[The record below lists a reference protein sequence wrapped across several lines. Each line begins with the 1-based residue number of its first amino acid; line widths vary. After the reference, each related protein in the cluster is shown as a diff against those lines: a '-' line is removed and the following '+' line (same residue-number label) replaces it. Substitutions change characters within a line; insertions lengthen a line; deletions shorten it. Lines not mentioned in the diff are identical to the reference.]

1 MSHDSPAASTDRSTH
16 QDTVTVRMVM
26 PDRWLEQVDDL
37 PVATSVREVKALG
50 LRTMLQRSSDDPAD
64 FYVEYAERRVRDE
77 DVSLSELGFRPR
89 EILAIRAY
97 DLGHYKRFEG

>member
-16 QDTVTVRMVM
+16 QDTVIVRMVM
-26 PDRWLEQVDDL
+26 PDRWLEQVDNF
-37 PVATSVREVKALG
+37 PVTISVRDVKVLG

-77 DVSLSELGFRPR
+77 DVSLAELGFRPR

-97 DLGHYKRFEG
+97 DLGHYRRFEG

>member
-1 MSHDSPAASTDRSTH
+1 MSHDSPAASTDRSTR
-16 QDTVTVRMVM
+16 QETVTVRMVM
-26 PDRWLEQVDDL
+26 PDRWLEQVEDI
-37 PVATSVREVKALG
+37 PGSTSVRDVKALG

-77 DVSLSELGFRPR
+77 DVSLAELGFRTR